1 MAFKLS
7 NEANSWFSTINED
20 STTGEFAHKWD
31 MYYFA
36 AMVGISASERV
47 GTDQEPDSTAFNKN
61 LASAYS
67 NQKFE
72 IYSALVMAEIERQ
85 NIPKGAKAEI
95 RELMLEILDSNDQTR
110 LSSEGKTLLNCY
122 AEMGYKILRD
132 AGPPPTEFDRFLELF
147 VNQINS

>member
-7 NEANSWFSTINED
+7 NEANNWFSTINED

-36 AMVGISASERV
+36 AMVGITARERV
-47 GTDQEPDSTAFNKN
+47 GTDQEPDSVAFNKD
-61 LASAYS
+61 LASDYS

-72 IYSALVMAEIERQ
+72 IYSSLVMAEIERQ
-85 NIPKGAKAEI
+85 SIPKEAKTEI
-95 RELMLEILDSNDQTR
+95 RELMLGILDSKDQTR
-110 LSSEGKTLLNCY
+110 LSSDGKTLLNCY
-122 AEMGYKILRD
+122 AESGFKILRD

-147 VNQINS
+147 VSQITS